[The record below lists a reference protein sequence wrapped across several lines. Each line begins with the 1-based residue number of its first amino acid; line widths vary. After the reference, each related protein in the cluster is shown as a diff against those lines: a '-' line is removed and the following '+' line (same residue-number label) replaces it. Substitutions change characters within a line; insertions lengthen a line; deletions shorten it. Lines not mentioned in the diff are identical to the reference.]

1 MPTDV
6 LITGAGPVGLAAAI
20 ELARFGLTV
29 RIIDK
34 APERT
39 DKSKALVVWSRT
51 LELLDR
57 SGCGPALLAAGRICT
72 TANLMSGAKTLA
84 HISFDGVDS
93 RHPYA
98 LMIPQSETERVLDEH
113 LQTLGIH
120 VERSVE
126 LTAFTQSDSGVT
138 CTLTKPGA
146 TETHEAAWL
155 LACDGAH
162 STIRHQL
169 NLPFEGATLPSE
181 WMLAD
186 VHLHGMPNPEEL
198 HIFLHEA
205 GVLAIFPIGQPGESP
220 RARVI
225 ANLSNAH
232 PGQPRPDPTLADTQA
247 ILDQRGPGKVT
258 ASDPVWLANFGI
270 NERKIR
276 DFRVNRIFLAGDAAH
291 IHPPAG
297 GQGMNTG
304 IQDACNLAW
313 KLALVHR
320 GLCKPE
326 PLLGSYST
334 ERSPIAERVLKSTG
348 QLTAL
353 GTLHNEALLALRN
366 TAVKLIL
373 GFSTPRNAMANQLA
387 ELDVAYPES
396 PLNTKGT
403 PPSGTPTPGNRA
415 PIRAGEPPIGSGDTP
430 RFALYAP
437 SGPNADQFIACFPNL
452 LEPQPRAPFTPGSL
466 CLVRPDG
473 YVAFAS
479 DLDAWPQA
487 DAYMVNLI
495 YGPRQKVRLYSATPE
510 LV

>member
-20 ELARFGLTV
+20 ELSRFGLTV

-57 SGCGPALLAAGRICT
+57 SGCSPALLSAGRICT
-72 TANLMSGAKTLA
+72 TANLMSGAKNLA
-84 HISFDGVDS
+84 HISFEGVDS
-93 RHPYA
+93 PHPYA

-126 LTAFTQSDSGVT
+126 LTAFTQSDSGVI
-138 CTLTKPGA
+138 CNLTQPNGV
-146 TETHEAAWL
+146 TETVEASWL

-169 NLPFEGATLPSE
+169 NLPFDGATLPSE

-205 GVLAIFPIGQPGESP
+205 GVLAIFPIGMPGETP

-225 ANLSNAH
+225 ANLGDAQ
-232 PGQPRPDPTLADTQA
+232 PGQPRPEPTLADTQA
-247 ILDQRGPGKVT
+247 ILDQRGPGNVT

-276 DFRVNRIFLAGDAAH
+276 DYRVNRIFLAGDAAH
-291 IHPPAG
+291 IHSPAG

-326 PLLGSYST
+326 PLLDSYSA
-334 ERSPIAERVLKSTG
+334 ERSPIAEQVLKSTG
-348 QLTAL
+348 QLTAI
-353 GTLHNEALLALRN
+353 GTMHNEALLAIRN
-366 TAVKLIL
+366 TAAKLIL
-373 GFSTPRNAMANQLA
+373 GFTSVKRALAGQLT
-387 ELDVAYPES
+387 ELAVAYPES

-403 PPSGTPTPGNRA
+403 PPNETPTPGDRA
-415 PIRAGEPPIGSGDTP
+415 PIRAGESPVGAGNTP
-430 RFALYAP
+430 RFALYAAP
-437 SGPNADQFIACFPNL
+437 GPNADQFIACFPDL
-452 LEPQPRAPFTPGSL
+452 LEPQPREPFTPGSL

-473 YVAFAS
+473 YVVFAA

-495 YGPRQKVRLYSATPE
+495 YGPKQKVRLYSE
-510 LV
+510 